1 MIELTLLALIN
12 RLTNW
17 GLAPVIVSRTVAAD
31 AATLRGVL
39 PDAGG
44 EQRLA
49 GQRVWVTWL
58 LTPGRGTTEVDL
70 AVQFESRGLAT
81 RLLLALGGRRWIAA
95 RLNVA
100 LAALA
105 TTCARAAEDLTEPP
119 PCAGRRR
126 RTARA
131 TGRMHTHPR

>member
-31 AATLRGVL
+31 AATLRAML

-44 EQRLA
+44 DQRLA
-49 GQRVWVTWL
+49 GQRVWVTWM

-81 RLLLALGGRRWIAA
+81 RLLLALGGRRRIAA
-95 RLNVA
+95 RLRVT
-100 LAALA
+100 LTVLA
-105 TTCARAAEDLTEPP
+105 TACARAAEDLTEPP
-119 PCAGRRR
+119 PCVVRRR

-131 TGRMHTHPR
+131 TGRLHAHHR